1 MLHQITEKIP
11 NGKLLTVK
19 VEFEHK
25 IKHVQVL
32 GDFFAHPEE
41 SIADIESRFMNL
53 EMDFDE
59 EKMTRELDE
68 LITKRGYELIG
79 VDAASIVRLVKR
91 ALI

>member
-19 VEFEHK
+19 VEFDHK
-25 IKHVQVL
+25 IKHVQIL

-41 SIADIESRFMNL
+41 SIIDIESRFMNVEL
-53 EMDFDE
+53 GFDGE
-59 EKMTRELDE
+59 DMIKDIEG
-68 LITKRGYELIG
+68 LISRRGYELIG

-91 ALI
+91 ALG